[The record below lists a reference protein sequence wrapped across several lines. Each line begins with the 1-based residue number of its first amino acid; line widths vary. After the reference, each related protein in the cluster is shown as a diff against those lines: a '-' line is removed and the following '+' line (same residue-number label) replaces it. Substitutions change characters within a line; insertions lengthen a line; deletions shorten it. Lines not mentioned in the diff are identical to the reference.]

1 MSGTDKVV
9 TLKDVKD
16 DLNQI
21 LDRLSA
27 IEVILNDPMHGI
39 EFPEGVK
46 VDVGAGIESFDGNYV
61 VDSANDPATMYD
73 MNYTAAVDNID
84 TIVTDNAASEQNSG
98 WSDETTIQIQS
109 TSRGHNQ

>member
-1 MSGTDKVV
+1 MTGTDKVV

-39 EFPEGVK
+39 DFPENVK
-46 VDVGAGIESFDGNYV
+46 VDIGEQPTMAAGIETFDGNYELTKY
-61 VDSANDPATMYD
+61 SMYPD
-73 MNYTAAVDNID
+73 NAGVDNI
-84 TIVTDNAASEQNSG
+84 
-98 WSDETTIQIQS
+98 TTVSINDDSQL
-109 TSRGHNQ
+109 TFTYEEGEK